1 MSAIRREIKEVETQ
15 LSEQEDIYSGLNE
28 QLRVLQQDRSNV
40 EEELVAHN
48 TRLRQMLDELA
59 MRKEAA
65 SKEQEGLQYLKT
77 SKRTMQ
83 ELNRK
88 VDEIVASVLEHK
100 FKDDG
105 FQQAIMEQNV
115 GSCGD
120 KVRVEFEGDEVFWS
134 LRENYTFEMLL
145 QDAARYWD
153 VSPMDAALMDERGA
167 IWPDDFY
174 VALELQNA
182 PVARILLR
190 IKATA
195 AAQEEE
201 PEFYGAEDDLSE
213 ISDEEEQ
220 DFMAIAEAAE
230 DELLLAQARGTA
242 TTLTSKQKLALRR
255 KMRRELLYFLA
266 FVLLFVYVLYA
277 RRDVRNGTFARPATT
292 LARCAHGCSVVQASS
307 CSRASQQRSLAR
319 TLVTTTRRHTRTSQL
334 PRRYSTGWADRCRTG
349 CMLTS
354 TTMTWRCPTTGVAT

>member
-1 MSAIRREIKEVETQ
+1 MAAVRREIKEVETQ
-15 LSEQEDIYSGLNE
+15 LSEEEEVYSGLNE
-28 QLRVLQQDRSNV
+28 QLRVLQQNRSNV

-48 TRLRQMLDELA
+48 ARLRQMLDELA

-65 SKEQEGLQYLKT
+65 SKEQEGLQYLRV
-77 SKRTMQ
+77 SKRTLQ

-88 VDEIVASVLEHK
+88 VDEIVASVLERK

-115 GSCGD
+115 GSAGN

-134 LRENYTFEMLL
+134 LQENYTFEMLL

-174 VALELQNA
+174 VALELQNTLA
-182 PVARILLR
+182 ARIMLR

-195 AAQEEE
+195 AAEEEE
-201 PEFYGAEDDLSE
+201 PEFYGGEDDLSE

-220 DFMAIAEAAE
+220 GFMAIAEAAE

-242 TTLTSKQKLALRR
+242 TTLTNKQTLALQR

-277 RRDVRNGTFARPATT
+277 RRDVRNGTNCQPCSNFAA
-292 LARCAHGCSVVQASS
+292 L
-307 CSRASQQRSLAR
+307 
-319 TLVTTTRRHTRTSQL
+319 
-334 PRRYSTGWADRCRTG
+334 Y
-349 CMLTS
+349 
-354 TTMTWRCPTTGVAT
+354 